1 MGERRVV
8 QRNVSF
14 AQDFVVFHVH
24 VAHVMDL
31 MVVAPLPVQK
41 FYVGILLPRH
51 DVNEMLLITKY
62 N

>member
-31 MVVAPLPVQK
+31 MVVARFPAQK
-41 FYVGILLPRH
+41 FYVGILLPLH
-51 DVNEMLLITKY
+51 DVNEM
-62 N
+62 